1 MAAILRLIERLS
13 NARQRRTQMA
23 DARKILMIVS
33 NPTTSPVTGWPIGFW
48 WAELSHAYEVFAEAG
63 YAIEIV
69 SPDGGKLE
77 ADGYSDPEDESG
89 YSVQDTISLA
99 FKKDHA
105 KMQLLENTPALGDVT
120 PGDYDAVFVV
130 GGQGPM
136 VTMIDDERVHH
147 FIAAFYESGK
157 VTAAVCHGTCV
168 LLKTRLS
175 NGDLLVKGKRW
186 TGFANSEE
194 EYAEQAIGQKIQPFW
209 IETEARK
216 LEDTQFEIAGALE
229 EHAIRDGNLITGQ
242 QQVSAG
248 AAAREIV
255 AALS

>member
-1 MAAILRLIERLS
+1 
-13 NARQRRTQMA
+13 MA
-23 DARKILMIVS
+23 DPKKILMIAS
-33 NPTTSPVTGWPIGFW
+33 NPTISPVTGWPIGFW
-48 WAELSHAYEVFAEAG
+48 WAELSHAFEVFENAG
-63 YAIEIV
+63 YDIDIV

-99 FKKDHA
+99 FKTDPE
-105 KMQLLENTPALGDVT
+105 KMQRLEDTPPLGSVNPET
-120 PGDYDAVFVV
+120 YDAVFVV

-136 VTMIDDERVHH
+136 VTMIENEPVHQ
-147 FIAAFYESGK
+147 FVSAFYESGK
-157 VTAAVCHGTCV
+157 TLAAVCHGTCI

-194 EYAEQAIGQKIQPFW
+194 EYAESAIGQKIQPFW

-216 LEDTQFEIAGALE
+216 IAETQFEVAGALE

-242 QQVSAG
+242 QQVSAA
-248 AAAREIV
+248 AAAREVV